1 MVTRQEE
8 QDRWV
13 RQETVTVS
21 SILEKEPGEEAD
33 TEDDEDTVDEREMR
47 EDTDVTEKDL
57 GTTEGEDLDLL
68 SRLLELE
75 GWDLNDKEKE
85 KKLS

>member
-13 RQETVTVS
+13 RQETVTIS
-21 SILEKEPGEEAD
+21 SILEKKPGEEAD

-57 GTTEGEDLDLL
+57 GTTEGEMDLL

-75 GWDLNDKEKE
+75 GWDLNNKEKE

>member
-1 MVTRQEE
+1 
-8 QDRWV
+8 
-13 RQETVTVS
+13 
-21 SILEKEPGEEAD
+21 
-33 TEDDEDTVDEREMR
+33 MR
-47 EDTDVTEKDL
+47 EVPDVTEEDL
-57 GTTEGEDLDLL
+57 GTTEGEDVDLL